1 MIVIASILQ
10 SIHENTITKLI
21 QSLSAINKTLTL
33 RKLSYDIVII
43 MAETILIVEDE
54 PALRDTLSYNLK
66 KDGFTVEA
74 VGDGRAAID
83 SAHKLKPDLIIL
95 DLMLPEIDGFEVCRI
110 LRKEMATPILML
122 TARDDEIDRVV
133 GLEVGADDYLT
144 KPFSMRELMARVK
157 AQLRRSR
164 LLREEMGK
172 SADAQNKQEKLTFG
186 NLVVNLTRRE
196 VLLDNQPLALKPQE
210 YDLLLFFAEHKGQM
224 LSREFILERVWGW
237 DFIGDSRTVDVH
249 VRWLRQKIED
259 ESSEPKRIITVRGG
273 GYRFEG

>member
-1 MIVIASILQ
+1 MP
-10 SIHENTITKLI
+10 
-21 QSLSAINKTLTL
+21 
-33 RKLSYDIVII
+33 
-43 MAETILIVEDE
+43 ETILVVEDE
-54 PALRDTLSYNLK
+54 PALRDTLSYNLQ
-66 KDGFTVEA
+66 KDGFSVET
-74 VGDGRAAID
+74 VGDGRAALD
-83 SAHKLKPDLIIL
+83 SARKLRPDLIVL

-110 LRKEMATPILML
+110 LRREMTTPILML

-164 LLREEMGK
+164 LLREEFDRAVDTQGQ
-172 SADAQNKQEKLTFG
+172 STQEKLGFG
-186 NLVVNLTRRE
+186 DLVINLTRRE
-196 VLLDNQPLALKPQE
+196 VTLRDETLPLKPQE
-210 YDLLLFFAEHKGQM
+210 YELLLFFAEHKGQM

-249 VRWLRQKIED
+249 VRWLRQKIEED
-259 ESSEPKRIITVRGG
+259 ASEPKRIVTVRGG

>member
-1 MIVIASILQ
+1 MP
-10 SIHENTITKLI
+10 
-21 QSLSAINKTLTL
+21 
-33 RKLSYDIVII
+33 
-43 MAETILIVEDE
+43 ETILVVEDE

-74 VGDGRAAID
+74 VGDGR
-83 SAHKLKPDLIIL
+83 SALESARKLKPDLIIL
-95 DLMLPEIDGFEVCRI
+95 DIMLPELDGLEVARI
-110 LRKEMATPILML
+110 LRKEMTTPILML

-157 AQLRRSR
+157 AQLRRTR
-164 LLREEMGK
+164 LLQEELAK
-172 SADAQNKQEKLTFG
+172 SGAGQVRQEKLTFG
-186 NLVVNLTRRE
+186 DLVVNLTRRE
-196 VLLDNQPLALKPQE
+196 VTLRGEPVQLKPQE
-210 YDLLLFFAEHKGQM
+210 YELLVFFAEHKGQM

-249 VRWLRQKIED
+249 VRWLRQKIEED
-259 ESSEPKRIITVRGG
+259 ASDPKRIVTVRGG

>member
-1 MIVIASILQ
+1 MPESIL
-10 SIHENTITKLI
+10 
-21 QSLSAINKTLTL
+21 
-33 RKLSYDIVII
+33 V
-43 MAETILIVEDE
+43 VEDE

-66 KDGFTVEA
+66 KDGFAVEA
-74 VGDGRAAID
+74 VGDGRAALE
-83 SAHKLKPDLIIL
+83 SARRLKPDLIVL

-110 LRKEMATPILML
+110 LRQEMITPILML

-164 LLREEMGK
+164 LLKEELEK
-172 SADAQNKQEKLTFG
+172 SNADGSQKPQEKLTFG
-186 NLVVNLTRRE
+186 NLTINLTRRE
-196 VLLDNQPLALKPQE
+196 VTLDGEPIALKPQE

-249 VRWLRQKIED
+249 VRWLRQKIE
-259 ESSEPKRIITVRGG
+259 EEASKPTRIVTVRGG

>member
-1 MIVIASILQ
+1 MP
-10 SIHENTITKLI
+10 
-21 QSLSAINKTLTL
+21 
-33 RKLSYDIVII
+33 
-43 MAETILIVEDE
+43 ETVLIVEDE
-54 PALRDTLSYNLK
+54 PALRDTLTYNLK

-74 VGDGRAAID
+74 VGDGRAALD
-83 SAHKLKPDLIIL
+83 AARRLKPDLIVL
-95 DLMLPEIDGFEVCRI
+95 DIMLPGMDGFEVARI
-110 LRKEMATPILML
+110 LRKEMTTPILML

-164 LLREEMGK
+164 LLREEL
-172 SADAQNKQEKLTFG
+172 A
-186 NLVVNLTRRE
+186 NLSPEPKHDTLKFENLTVNRTRQE
-196 VLLDNQPLALKPQE
+196 VILDNKPIPLKPQE
-210 YDLLLFFAEHKGQM
+210 YQLLLFFAEHKGQM

-249 VRWLRQKIED
+249 VRWLRQKIEQD
-259 ESSEPKRIITVRGG
+259 ASQPKRIVTVRGG

>member
-1 MIVIASILQ
+1 MIGWASILQ

-21 QSLSAINKTLTL
+21 QNLSAINKTLTL
-33 RKLSYDIVII
+33 WKLSYDIVII
-43 MAETILIVEDE
+43 MAETILVVEDE

-74 VGDGRAAID
+74 VADGRAAID
-83 SAHKLKPDLIIL
+83 SARKLKPDLIVL

-172 SADAQNKQEKLTFG
+172 SADAQHKQEKLTFG

-196 VLLDNQPLALKPQE
+196 VLLDNQPIALKPQE

-259 ESSEPKRIITVRGG
+259 ESSEPKRIVTVRGG